1 MLDLEVTKNMRRNM
15 QSLMVQ
21 STMGRVY
28 RYKHRKYHPDQVEE
42 IQLDKADLDKCVG
55 KS

>member
-1 MLDLEVTKNMRRNM
+1 M

-21 STMGRVY
+21 STMEGY
-28 RYKHRKYHPDQVEE
+28 TDINIEKYHPKIRQKE